1 MGNENGYRRNTIF
14 KRKIAMNPK
23 DITLCSFTGV
33 HDGQPNLRAATSRSI
48 DCRDISSTDCYC
60 DDEALAAIQA
70 KIAGVSVNGIHFFD
84 SGNYHYMSKLWTDK
98 IQEPFNLL
106 IFDHHPDMQP
116 PRFEGILSC
125 GGWVKEVLK
134 KNSFVQKVVAVGVA
148 DKLIIELKGDEAT
161 EFSKFEDR
169 VEFIAESEIRE
180 GYIVGKDIASD
191 PFAAGNQ
198 VTEKLAMRI
207 KKSLA
212 QDCPLY
218 ISIDK
223 DVLRKEDAATN
234 WDQGSLS
241 LQMLCDCIR
250 TLCNTVQILGVD
262 ICGERGRDMDFTEA
276 AAADALNEKASLN
289 ILKALSC

>member
-14 KRKIAMNPK
+14 RQKIAMNPK

-33 HDGQPNLRAATSRSI
+33 HDGQPYLKAAASRSI
-48 DCRDISSTDCYC
+48 DCSDIGGTDCYC
-60 DDEALAAIQA
+60 DDEAVAAIQA

-84 SGNYHYMSKLWTDK
+84 SGNYHYMSKIWTDK

-148 DKLIIELKGDEAT
+148 DKLINELKGDEAA

-191 PFAAGNQ
+191 PFVAGNQ
-198 VTEKLAMRI
+198 VAEKLAIRI
-207 KKSLA
+207 KKLLA

-234 WDQGSLS
+234 WDQGSMS
-241 LQMLCDCIR
+241 LQMLCDCLQA
-250 TLCNTVQILGVD
+250 LCNTTPILGVD
-262 ICGERGRDMDFTEA
+262 ICGERGRDMDYTEA

>member
-1 MGNENGYRRNTIF
+1 MGNENGYRRNAIF
-14 KRKIAMNPK
+14 RQKIAMNPK

-33 HDGQPNLRAATSRSI
+33 HDGQPNLRAAASNVI
-48 DCRDISSTDCYC
+48 DCSDIGGTDCYC

-70 KIAGVSVNGIHFFD
+70 KIAETSVNGIHFFD
-84 SGNYHYMSKLWTDK
+84 SGNYHYMSKIWTDK
-98 IQEPFNLL
+98 IQKPFNLI

-125 GGWVKEVLK
+125 GGWVKEVLG
-134 KNSFVQKVVAVGVA
+134 KNRFVQKVVAVGVA
-148 DKLIIELKGDEAT
+148 DKLIKELKGDEAA

-180 GYIVGKDIASD
+180 GDIVEKDITSD
-191 PFAAGNQ
+191 PFTAGNQ
-198 VTEKLAMRI
+198 VAEKLATQI
-207 KKSLA
+207 KKLLP

-234 WDQGSLS
+234 WDQGSMS
-241 LQMLCDCIR
+241 LQMLCDCLQ
-250 TLCNTVQILGVD
+250 TLRNTVQILGVD
-262 ICGERGRDMDFTEA
+262 ICGERGRDMDYTEA
-276 AAADALNEKASLN
+276 AAADALNEKTSLA
-289 ILKALSC
+289 ILKSLGC

>member
-1 MGNENGYRRNTIF
+1 
-14 KRKIAMNPK
+14 MNPK
-23 DITLCSFTGV
+23 DITLCSFTNV
-33 HDGQPNLRAATSRSI
+33 YDGQPNLKAATSLVI
-48 DCRDISSTDCYC
+48 DCSDIGGTDCYC
-60 DDEALAAIQA
+60 DDEAVSAIQA

-125 GGWVKEVLK
+125 GGWVKEVLE
-134 KNSFVQKVVAVGVA
+134 KNSFVQKVIVVGIA
-148 DKLIIELKGDEAT
+148 DKLISDLKGDEAA

-180 GYIVGKDIASD
+180 GDIVEKDIASD
-191 PFAAGNQ
+191 PFTAGNQ
-198 VTEKLAMRI
+198 VAEKLAMRI
-207 KKSLA
+207 KKTLP
-212 QDCPLY
+212 QDCPTY

-241 LQMLCDCIR
+241 LQMLCGCLQA
-250 TLCNTVQILGVD
+250 LCNTTQILGVD

-289 ILKALSC
+289 ILKALSS

>member
-1 MGNENGYRRNTIF
+1 
-14 KRKIAMNPK
+14 MNPK

-48 DCRDISSTDCYC
+48 DCSDISSTDCYC

-84 SGNYHYMSKLWTDK
+84 SGNYHYMSKIWTDK

-125 GGWVKEVLK
+125 GGWVKEVLE
-134 KNSFVQKVVAVGVA
+134 KNNFVQKVIVVGIA
-148 DKLIIELKGDEAT
+148 DKLIIELKGDEAA

-191 PFAAGNQ
+191 PFVAGNQ
-198 VTEKLAMRI
+198 VAEKLAIRI
-207 KKSLA
+207 KKLLA

-234 WDQGSLS
+234 WDQGSMS
-241 LQMLCDCIR
+241 LQMLCDCLQA
-250 TLCNTVQILGVD
+250 LCNTTPILGVD
-262 ICGERGRDMDFTEA
+262 ICGERGRDMDYTEA

>member
-1 MGNENGYRRNTIF
+1 
-14 KRKIAMNPK
+14 MNPK

-33 HDGQPNLRAATSRSI
+33 YDGQPNLKAAASRSI
-48 DCRDISSTDCYC
+48 DCSDISSTDCYC
-60 DDEALAAIQA
+60 DDEAVSAIQA
-70 KIAGVSVNGIHFFD
+70 KIAETSVNGIHFFD

-106 IFDHHPDMQP
+106 VFDHHPDMQP

-125 GGWVKEVLK
+125 GGWVKEVLG
-134 KNSFVQKVVAVGVA
+134 KNRFVQKVIAVGIA
-148 DKLIIELKGDEAT
+148 DKLIFELKGDEAA

-191 PFAAGNQ
+191 PFTAGSSLAADEQ
-198 VTEKLAMRI
+198 VIEKLATQI
-207 KKSLA
+207 KKLLA
-212 QDCPLY
+212 QDCPTY

-234 WDQGSLS
+234 WDQGSMS
-241 LQMLCDCIR
+241 LQMLCDCLQA
-250 TLCNTVQILGVD
+250 LCNTTQILGVD
-262 ICGERGRDMDFTEA
+262 ICGERGRDIDYTEA
-276 AAADALNEKASLN
+276 AAADALNEKASLA
-289 ILKALSC
+289 ILKSLGC